1 MFERYQSVEFQRLPP
16 PAVTFQAPATNSYR
30 SQLAD
35 AWDFR
40 CGVNQVPACKAFI
53 RYDAYFIEFYFD
65 IDAGTNEGLRQEQAV
80 AILQALDRHI
90 ATVFVLPLPSTSV
103 P

>member
-1 MFERYQSVEFQRLPP
+1 M
-16 PAVTFQAPATNSYR
+16 
-30 SQLAD
+30 
-35 AWDFR
+35 
-40 CGVNQVPACKAFI
+40 

-80 AILQALDRHI
+80 AVLQALDRHI
-90 ATVFVLPLPSTSV
+90 ATVFVLPLPSTGA